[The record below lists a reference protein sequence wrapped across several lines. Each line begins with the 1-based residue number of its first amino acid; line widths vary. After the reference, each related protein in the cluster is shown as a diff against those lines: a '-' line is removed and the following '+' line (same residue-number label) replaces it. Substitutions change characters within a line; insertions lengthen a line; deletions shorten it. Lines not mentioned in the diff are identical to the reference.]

1 LGLLENA
8 SISHIDI
15 PRWYIDY
22 EYFLKAHMLKKKE
35 NGQLVMMYL
44 GYTNEILLPD
54 QNLGLYTVNAFIFD
68 LQVKEAPPHRSASVR
83 LTRNPQ
89 P

>member
-22 EYFLKAHMLKKKE
+22 EHFLKAHMLKKKE
-35 NGQLVMMYL
+35 NGQLVTMYL
-44 GYTNEILLPD
+44 GYTNEIPLPD

-68 LQVKEAPPHRSASVR
+68 LQVKEAAPRRSAYVR
-83 LTRNPQ
+83 LTRNP
-89 P
+89 